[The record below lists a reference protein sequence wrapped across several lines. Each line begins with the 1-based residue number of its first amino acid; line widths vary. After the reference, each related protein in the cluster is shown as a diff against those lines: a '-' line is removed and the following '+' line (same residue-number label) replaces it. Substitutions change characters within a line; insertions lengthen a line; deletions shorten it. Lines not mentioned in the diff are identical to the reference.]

1 MEIDSALSKTAQN
14 VPKFL
19 LRGIGF
25 RGVKDNAEFNSA
37 LSKTARN
44 AGKKNTKNS
53 TLSWTA
59 RNSIP
64 RCLGQRG
71 IRFRAVQT
79 TWNELRQRGM
89 NFLFFNHSNIR
100 KIDRTLKNKID
111 AANITM
117 EP

>member
-1 MEIDSALSKTAQN
+1 MQEKKT
-14 VPKFL
+14 PK
-19 LRGIGF
+19 
-25 RGVKDNAEFNSA
+25 
-37 LSKTARN
+37 
-44 AGKKNTKNS
+44 
-53 TLSWTA
+53 
-59 RNSIP
+59 IP

-71 IRFRAVQT
+71 IQFRIVLDSAESDSALSKT
-79 TWNELRQRGM
+79 TWNEIRQCGM